1 MGLLRYIKSL
11 FLRKDV
17 RGHLP
22 PTPIQTKPVT
32 KELDHVVGAKI
43 PSTAQAKSITVTIG
57 LDFGTS
63 TTKCVV
69 NLEGED
75 NGRDRFLAISFPQEG
90 SEEGTLC
97 VPTAIGVDNHTLL
110 FGFDAE
116 HLSEDKII
124 RSFKMAIPC
133 MIEEWGGYKSSFMII
148 DKPGYFD
155 ICGHKVSAIDLSTLY
170 IAGIIRQIKK
180 QLSVHAGGGVGI
192 QEAYLN
198 MAAPLDQLKKYY
210 EAAAKA
216 TNQEKSE
223 ILLGNIY
230 RDTKL
235 SEYYMQLGQWSLRLS
250 NVSHDRWNVE
260 EALTSLD
267 EVKKG
272 GVVSFE
278 DSPAYVLP
286 ETLAA
291 ISAYVNRPRT
301 RQGRFIS
308 FDVGAGTTDVSV
320 FWLQK
325 QHGSPKPSY
334 YASGS
339 LHIGMD
345 DVDLSLL
352 DILPQPIDCSL
363 RERRESLEENE
374 GNLIKYEDRWK
385 PIFDKIEKHKNQVFG
400 LAYNKERIPVHWG
413 NGNHAEVTLLM
424 LGGGCK
430 SSIIEKISQL
440 SLWDNFIGTPLA
452 EILGLNF
459 TETVILPNGTE
470 AILSKIPLLL
480 NQADLL
486 VVAEGLAQR
495 IINIPPYDFT
505 TEPILPRPRL
515 PRDDYLNGHWW

>member
-11 FLRKDV
+11 FLGKDV
-17 RGHLP
+17 SEHLP
-22 PTPIQTKPVT
+22 PTPVQTKPVA
-32 KELDHVVGAKI
+32 KDLDQVVRERI
-43 PSTAQAKSITVTIG
+43 PPVAEAKSVTVTIG

-75 NGRDRFLAISFPQEG
+75 NGKDKFLAISFPHEG
-90 SEEGTLC
+90 SSEGTLC
-97 VPTAIGVDNHTLL
+97 MPTAIGVDDHTLL

-116 HLSEDKII
+116 RLSEDRII

-133 MIEEWGGYKSSFMII
+133 MEEAWSDYKSPFMLR

-155 ICGHKVSAIDLSTLY
+155 ICGHEVSALGLSTLY
-170 IAGIIRQIKK
+170 IAGIIRQIKG
-180 QLSVHAGGGVGI
+180 QLSMHLGESVGI

-210 EAAAKA
+210 EAAANA
-216 TNQEKSE
+216 TNQDKSE
-223 ILLGNIY
+223 ILLGNVY

-250 NVSHDRWNVE
+250 NASHDHWSVE
-260 EALTSLD
+260 EAIASLD
-267 EVKKG
+267 EVQKD
-272 GVVSFE
+272 GVVPFE

-308 FDVGAGTTDVSV
+308 FDVGAGTTDISI

-339 LHIGMD
+339 LHSGMD

-352 DILPQPIDCSL
+352 DILPQTNDCSL
-363 RERRESLEENE
+363 RERRESLENND
-374 GNLIKYEDRWK
+374 GNLNKYEDRWK
-385 PIFDKIEKHKNQVFG
+385 PILSKIEKHKDKVFG
-400 LAYNKERIPVHWG
+400 LAYDKEKIPAHWG
-413 NGNHAEVTLLM
+413 NGNHADVTLLM
-424 LGGGCK
+424 LGGGCQ
-430 SSIIEKISQL
+430 SSIMQKVHHL
-440 SLWDNFIGTPLA
+440 SLWGNFIGAPHP

-459 TETVILPNGTE
+459 TDTE
-470 AILSKIPLLL
+470 LKLYCLR
-480 NQADLL
+480 
-486 VVAEGLAQR
+486 V
-495 IINIPPYDFT
+495 
-505 TEPILPRPRL
+505 
-515 PRDDYLNGHWW
+515 HCC